1 MKSDNQIFYEFSASV
16 NTKSGCL

>member
-1 MKSDNQIFYEFSASV
+1 MKSDHQIFHEFSTSI

>member
-1 MKSDNQIFYEFSASV
+1 MKSDHQIFHEFSASV